1 MENNINHEIGLTQ
14 AQVEERVKVG
24 KVNIQPQSKT
34 KTIGKIIKDNT
45 LTLFNILNI
54 VLALMV
60 IFVESF
66 QNLLFIN
73 IVIINTF
80 IGITQEIKAK
90 KTIDKLSLI
99 SQPHVTVLRDANPQ
113 EIVFEKIVLD
123 DILVLK
129 AGKQIPSDSQVV
141 KGELEVNESLLTGE
155 SDSIMKYEGDKLF
168 SGSFVVSGEATV
180 QVTQVGLDN
189 YASKLVE
196 AVKVTKKP
204 NSEIMKALGFIMKTI
219 SIVIVPI
226 GLLLLYKQLI
236 VQELPLQAGVTG
248 TVAALI
254 GMIPEGLVLL
264 TSVALA
270 VGVIRLGQ
278 HKTLVQELY
287 CIETLARVDVLC
299 LDKTGTIT
307 EGNLEVLSMETISHD
322 QNPVQAIR
330 ALIANLKDDN
340 ATYRALS
347 ESCKGEAP
355 KWKCDRVIP
364 FSSDRKWSGAF
375 FNEKGTFVIG
385 APEFILGDRYP
396 EIQDKVEC
404 YASEGNR
411 VLMLGHSTEPF
422 NEDGSLPKA
431 IKTIALLP
439 MGDKIRQEA
448 KKTLEF
454 FRNQGVEIKVISG
467 DNPVT
472 VSQVAHRA
480 GLLDWDNYVD
490 ASTLIEEAEVRKAAL
505 DYSVFGRVTPGQ
517 KRLLIE
523 AIKNDGHTVAM
534 TGDGVNDVLALRE
547 ADCSIAMA
555 EGSDAVRQVAQLV
568 LLDSNFASFKRV
580 LMEGRRVINNIT
592 RAASLFLVKTMF
604 SLMLAVIVIIANE
617 AYPFVPI
624 QLTLISALTI
634 GAPSV
639 FLALEPNKNRVTG
652 NFLEKVLKKSLPGA
666 LTVVFNIVMIMII
679 GSYLPLNHDQ
689 VSTLAVISTGLIGLV
704 ILFRVCQPLDNKR
717 WALFFA
723 MTVSFLCCVLFLE
736 DLFFL
741 LPIQEFI
748 PAMFII
754 LGITILDI
762 YPLLK
767 TFSWVVDKVEAL
779 LNRHA
784 KEKSTAK
791 ATILEK

>member
-1 MENNINHEIGLTQ
+1 MENNINLEIGLTQ
-14 AQVEERVKVG
+14 VQVEERIAAG

-34 KTIGKIIKDNT
+34 KTIGRIVKDNS

-54 VLALMV
+54 ILALMV

-73 IVIINTF
+73 VVVINTL
-80 IGITQEIKAK
+80 IGIVQEIKAK

-99 SQPHVTVLRDANPQ
+99 SQPHVTVLRDGNPQ

-123 DILVLK
+123 DILILT
-129 AGKQIPSDSQVV
+129 AGKQIPADAQVV

-155 SDSIMKYEGDKLF
+155 SDSIMKYEGDTLL
-168 SGSFVVSGEATV
+168 SGSFVVSGQATV
-180 QVTQVGLDN
+180 QVTEVGRDN

-196 AVKVTKKP
+196 AVKVAKKP
-204 NSEIMKALGFIMKTI
+204 NSEIMKALAFIMKSI
-219 SIVIVPI
+219 SIVIVPL

-236 VQELPLQAGVTG
+236 VQQLPLQAGVTQ

-278 HKTLVQELY
+278 HQTLVQELY

-307 EGNLEVLSMETISHD
+307 EGNMEVLSMETICHD
-322 QNPVQAIR
+322 KNSVQAIR

-340 ATYRALS
+340 ATFRALS
-347 ESCKGEAP
+347 DSCKGEAP
-355 KWKCDRVIP
+355 KWQCDRVIP
-364 FSSDRKWSGAF
+364 FSSERKWSGAF
-375 FNEKGTFVIG
+375 FGGQGSFVIG
-385 APEFILGDRYP
+385 APEFILKDRYP
-396 EIQDKVEC
+396 EIQEKVEQ
-404 YASEGNR
+404 YASQGNR
-411 VLMLGHSTEPF
+411 VLMLGYAAEPF
-422 NEDGSLPKA
+422 KEDGSLPDH
-431 IKTIALLP
+431 IRTMALLP
-439 MGDKIRQEA
+439 MGDKIRPEA

-480 GLLDWDNYVD
+480 GLLDWDNVVD
-490 ASTLIEEAEVRKAAL
+490 AATLTEDEDVRNAAQA
-505 DYSVFGRVTPGQ
+505 YSVFGRVTPEQ

-523 AIKNDGHTVAM
+523 ALKRAGHTVAM

-555 EGSDAVRQVAQLV
+555 EGSDAVRQVSQLV
-568 LLDSNFASFKRV
+568 LLDSNFANFTRV

-604 SLMLAVIVIIANE
+604 SLMLAIIVIIANE

-639 FLALEPNKNRVTG
+639 FLALEPNKNRITG

-666 LTVVFNIVMIMII
+666 LTVVFNVVMIMIV
-679 GSYLPLNHDQ
+679 GAYLHLDQ
-689 VSTLAVISTGLIGLV
+689 QQISTLAVISTGLIGLV

-741 LPIQEFI
+741 TPIADFL
-748 PAMFII
+748 PAMYIV
-754 LGITILDI
+754 LGITMVDI
-762 YPLLK
+762 YPLLRI
-767 TFSWVVDKVEAL
+767 FSWSVNQVEKM
-779 LNRHA
+779 LNRGQ
-784 KEKSTAK
+784 KEKNTTK
-791 ATILEK
+791 ATVLEK

>member
-1 MENNINHEIGLTQ
+1 MENNINLEIGLTQ
-14 AQVEERVKVG
+14 AQVEERIADG
-24 KVNIQPQSKT
+24 KVNVQPQSKT
-34 KTIGKIIKDNT
+34 KTIGRIIKDNS
-45 LTLFNILNI
+45 LTLFNMLNI
-54 VLALMV
+54 ILALMI

-80 IGITQEIKAK
+80 IGIIQEIKAK

-99 SQPHVTVLRDANPQ
+99 SQPHVSVLRDGKLE
-113 EIVFEKIVLD
+113 EIVFEKIVMD
-123 DILVLK
+123 DILILK

-141 KGELEVNESLLTGE
+141 KGEIEVNESLLTGE
-155 SDSIMKYEGDKLF
+155 SDSIMKYEGDALL
-168 SGSFVVSGEATV
+168 SGSFVVSGQATV
-180 QVTQVGLDN
+180 QVTQVGLEN

-196 AVKVTKKP
+196 AVKVAKKP
-204 NSEIMKALGFIMKTI
+204 NSEIMKALGFIMKSI
-219 SIVIVPI
+219 GIVIVPL
-226 GLLLLYKQLI
+226 GLLLLYKQLL
-236 VQELPLQAGVTG
+236 VQNLPLQVSVTG

-254 GMIPEGLVLL
+254 GMIPAGLVLL

-270 VGVIRLGQ
+270 VGVVRLGHHQ
-278 HKTLVQELY
+278 TLVQELY

-307 EGNLEVLSMETISHD
+307 EGNMEVLSMETICHD
-322 QNPVQAIR
+322 KNPVQAIR

-347 ESCKGEAP
+347 ESCQGEAP
-355 KWKCDRVIP
+355 KWLCERVIP
-364 FSSDRKWSGAF
+364 FSSERKWSGAF
-375 FNEKGTFVIG
+375 FAEQGTFVIG
-385 APEFILGDRYP
+385 APEFVLKERYD
-396 EIQDKVEC
+396 EIKEKVEH

-411 VLMLGHSTEPF
+411 VLMLGYAKEPF
-422 NEDGSLPKA
+422 KEDGSLPEN

-439 MGDKIRQEA
+439 MGDKIRHEA

-454 FRNQGVEIKVISG
+454 FRNQGVDIKVISG
-467 DNPVT
+467 DNPIT

-480 GLLDWDNYVD
+480 GLLDWDNFVD
-490 ASTLIEEAEVRKAAL
+490 ASTLTEDEDVHKAAQI
-505 DYSVFGRVTPGQ
+505 YSVFGRVSPGQ

-523 AIKNDGHTVAM
+523 ALKNQGHTVAM

-555 EGSDAVRQVAQLV
+555 EGSDAVRQVSQLV
-568 LLDSNFASFKRV
+568 LLDSNFASFTRV

-639 FLALEPNKNRVTG
+639 FLALEPNKNRITG

-666 LTVVFNIVMIMII
+666 LTVVFNVVLIMIV
-679 GSYLPLNHDQ
+679 GSYLALDHQ
-689 VSTLAVISTGLIGLV
+689 QISTLAVISTGLIGLV
-704 ILFRVCQPLDNKR
+704 ILFRVSQPLDNKR
-717 WALFFA
+717 WALFFT

-736 DLFFL
+736 DFFFL
-741 LPIQEFI
+741 VPIQDFL
-748 PAMFII
+748 PAMLIV

-762 YPLLK
+762 YPLLRI
-767 TFSWVVDKVEAL
+767 FSWIVDQIERL
-779 LNRHA
+779 LNRHQ
-784 KEKSTAK
+784 KEKRMAK
-791 ATILEK
+791 ATVLEK

>member
-60 IFVESF
+60 IFVQSF

-99 SQPHVTVLRDANPQ
+99 SQPHVTVLRDGNPQ

-123 DILVLK
+123 DILILK

-141 KGELEVNESLLTGE
+141 RGELEVNESLLTGE

-196 AVKVTKKP
+196 AVKVAKKP

-568 LLDSNFASFKRV
+568 LLDSNFASFTRV

-767 TFSWVVDKVEAL
+767 TFSWVVDKVETL

>member
-1 MENNINHEIGLTQ
+1 MENNINLEIGLTQ
-14 AQVEERVKVG
+14 AQVEERIADG
-24 KVNIQPQSKT
+24 KVNVQPQSKT
-34 KTIGKIIKDNT
+34 KTIGRIIKDNS
-45 LTLFNILNI
+45 LTLFNMLNI
-54 VLALMV
+54 ILALMI

-80 IGITQEIKAK
+80 IGIIQEIKAK

-99 SQPHVTVLRDANPQ
+99 SQPHVSVLRDGKLE
-113 EIVFEKIVLD
+113 EIVFEKIVMD
-123 DILVLK
+123 DILILK

-141 KGELEVNESLLTGE
+141 KGEIEVNESLLTGE
-155 SDSIMKYEGDKLF
+155 SDSIMKYEGDALL
-168 SGSFVVSGEATV
+168 SGSFVVSGQATV
-180 QVTQVGLDN
+180 QVTQVGLEN

-196 AVKVTKKP
+196 AVKVAKKP
-204 NSEIMKALGFIMKTI
+204 NSEIMKALGFIMKSI
-219 SIVIVPI
+219 GIVIVPL
-226 GLLLLYKQLI
+226 GLLLLYKQLL
-236 VQELPLQAGVTG
+236 VQNLPLQVSVTG

-254 GMIPEGLVLL
+254 GMIPAGLVLL

-270 VGVIRLGQ
+270 VGVVRLGRHQ
-278 HKTLVQELY
+278 TLVQELY

-307 EGNLEVLSMETISHD
+307 EGNMEVLSMETICHD
-322 QNPVQAIR
+322 KNPVQAIR

-347 ESCKGEAP
+347 ESCQGEAP
-355 KWKCDRVIP
+355 KWLCERVIP
-364 FSSDRKWSGAF
+364 FSSERKWSGAF
-375 FNEKGTFVIG
+375 FAEQGTFVIG
-385 APEFILGDRYP
+385 APEFVLKERYD
-396 EIQDKVEC
+396 EIKEKVEL

-411 VLMLGHSTEPF
+411 VLMLGYAKEPF
-422 NEDGSLPKA
+422 KEDGSLPEN

-439 MGDKIRQEA
+439 MGDKIRHEA

-454 FRNQGVEIKVISG
+454 FRNQGVDIKVISG
-467 DNPVT
+467 DNPIT

-480 GLLDWDNYVD
+480 GLLDWDNFVD
-490 ASTLIEEAEVRKAAL
+490 ASTLTEDEDIHKAAQI
-505 DYSVFGRVTPGQ
+505 YSVFGRVSPGQ

-523 AIKNDGHTVAM
+523 ALKNQGHTVAM

-555 EGSDAVRQVAQLV
+555 EGSDAVRQVSQLV
-568 LLDSNFASFKRV
+568 LLDSNFASFTRV

-639 FLALEPNKNRVTG
+639 FLALEPNKNRITG

-666 LTVVFNIVMIMII
+666 LTVVFNVVLIMIV
-679 GSYLPLNHDQ
+679 GSYLALDHQ
-689 VSTLAVISTGLIGLV
+689 QISTLAVISTGLIGLV
-704 ILFRVCQPLDNKR
+704 ILFRVSQPLDNKR
-717 WALFFA
+717 WALFFT

-736 DLFFL
+736 DFFFL
-741 LPIQEFI
+741 VPIQDFL
-748 PAMFII
+748 PAMLIV

-762 YPLLK
+762 YPLLRI
-767 TFSWVVDKVEAL
+767 FSWIVDQIERL
-779 LNRHA
+779 LNRHQ
-784 KEKSTAK
+784 KEKRMAK
-791 ATILEK
+791 ATVLEK

>member
-1 MENNINHEIGLTQ
+1 MENNINLEIGLTQ
-14 AQVEERVKVG
+14 AQVEERIADG
-24 KVNIQPQSKT
+24 KVNVQPQSKT
-34 KTIGKIIKDNT
+34 KTIGRIIKDNS
-45 LTLFNILNI
+45 LTLFNMLNI
-54 VLALMV
+54 ILALMI

-80 IGITQEIKAK
+80 IGIIQEIKAK

-99 SQPHVTVLRDANPQ
+99 SQPHVSVLRDGKLE
-113 EIVFEKIVLD
+113 EIVFEKIVMD
-123 DILVLK
+123 DILILK

-141 KGELEVNESLLTGE
+141 KGEIEVNESLLTGE
-155 SDSIMKYEGDKLF
+155 SDSIMKYEGDVLL
-168 SGSFVVSGEATV
+168 SGSFVVSGQATV
-180 QVTQVGLDN
+180 QVTQVGLEN

-196 AVKVTKKP
+196 AVKVAKKP
-204 NSEIMKALGFIMKTI
+204 NSEIMKALGFIMKSI
-219 SIVIVPI
+219 GIVIVPL
-226 GLLLLYKQLI
+226 GLLLLYKQLL
-236 VQELPLQAGVTG
+236 VQNLPLQVSVTG

-254 GMIPEGLVLL
+254 GMIPAGLVLL

-270 VGVIRLGQ
+270 VGVVRLGRHQ
-278 HKTLVQELY
+278 TLVQELY

-307 EGNLEVLSMETISHD
+307 EGNMEVLSMETICHD
-322 QNPVQAIR
+322 KNPVQAIR
-330 ALIANLKDDN
+330 ALITNLKDDN

-347 ESCKGEAP
+347 ESCQGEAP
-355 KWKCDRVIP
+355 KWLCERVIP
-364 FSSDRKWSGAF
+364 FSSERKWSGAF
-375 FNEKGTFVIG
+375 FAEQGTFVIG
-385 APEFILGDRYP
+385 APEFVLKERYD
-396 EIQDKVEC
+396 EIKEKVEH

-411 VLMLGHSTEPF
+411 VLMLGYAKEPF
-422 NEDGSLPKA
+422 KEDGSLPEN

-439 MGDKIRQEA
+439 MGDKIRHEA

-454 FRNQGVEIKVISG
+454 FRNQGVDIKVISG
-467 DNPVT
+467 DNPIT

-480 GLLDWDNYVD
+480 GLLDWDNFVD
-490 ASTLIEEAEVRKAAL
+490 ASTLTEDEDVHKAAQI
-505 DYSVFGRVTPGQ
+505 YSVFGRVSPGQ

-523 AIKNDGHTVAM
+523 ALKNQGHTVAM

-555 EGSDAVRQVAQLV
+555 EGSDAVRQVSQLV
-568 LLDSNFASFKRV
+568 LLDSNFASFTRV

-639 FLALEPNKNRVTG
+639 FLALEPNKNRITG

-666 LTVVFNIVMIMII
+666 LTVVFNVVLIMIV
-679 GSYLPLNHDQ
+679 GSYLALDHQ
-689 VSTLAVISTGLIGLV
+689 QISTLAVISTGLIGLV
-704 ILFRVCQPLDNKR
+704 ILFRVSQPLDNKR
-717 WALFFA
+717 WALFFT

-736 DLFFL
+736 DFFFL
-741 LPIQEFI
+741 VPIQDFL
-748 PAMFII
+748 PAMLIV

-762 YPLLK
+762 YPLLRI
-767 TFSWVVDKVEAL
+767 FSWIVDQIERL
-779 LNRHA
+779 LNRHQ
-784 KEKSTAK
+784 KEKRMAK
-791 ATILEK
+791 ATVLEK

>member
-1 MENNINHEIGLTQ
+1 MENNINLEIGLTQ
-14 AQVEERVKVG
+14 AQVEERIADG
-24 KVNIQPQSKT
+24 KVNVQPQSKT
-34 KTIGKIIKDNT
+34 KTIGRIIKDNS
-45 LTLFNILNI
+45 LTLFNMLNI
-54 VLALMV
+54 ILALMI

-80 IGITQEIKAK
+80 IGIIQEIKAK

-99 SQPHVTVLRDANPQ
+99 SQPHVSVLRDGKLE
-113 EIVFEKIVLD
+113 EIVFEKIVMD
-123 DILVLK
+123 DILILK

-141 KGELEVNESLLTGE
+141 KGEIEVNESLLTGE
-155 SDSIMKYEGDKLF
+155 SDSIMKYEGDALL
-168 SGSFVVSGEATV
+168 SGSFVVSGQATV
-180 QVTQVGLDN
+180 QVTQVGLEN

-196 AVKVTKKP
+196 AVKVAKKP
-204 NSEIMKALGFIMKTI
+204 NSEIMKALGFIMKSI
-219 SIVIVPI
+219 GIVIVPL
-226 GLLLLYKQLI
+226 GLLLLYKQLL
-236 VQELPLQAGVTG
+236 VQNLPLQVSVTG

-254 GMIPEGLVLL
+254 GMIPAGLVLL

-270 VGVIRLGQ
+270 VGVVRLGRHQ
-278 HKTLVQELY
+278 TLVQELY

-307 EGNLEVLSMETISHD
+307 EGNMEVLSMETICHD
-322 QNPVQAIR
+322 KNPVQAIR

-347 ESCKGEAP
+347 ESCQGEAP
-355 KWKCDRVIP
+355 KWLCERVIP
-364 FSSDRKWSGAF
+364 FSSERKWSGAF
-375 FNEKGTFVIG
+375 FAEQGTFVIG
-385 APEFILGDRYP
+385 APEFVLKERYD
-396 EIQDKVEC
+396 EIKEKVEH

-411 VLMLGHSTEPF
+411 VLMLGYAKEPF
-422 NEDGSLPKA
+422 KEDDSLPEN

-439 MGDKIRQEA
+439 MGDKIRHEA

-454 FRNQGVEIKVISG
+454 FRNQGVDIKVISG
-467 DNPVT
+467 DNPIT

-480 GLLDWDNYVD
+480 GLLDWDNFVD
-490 ASTLIEEAEVRKAAL
+490 ASTLTEDEDVHKAAQI
-505 DYSVFGRVTPGQ
+505 YSVFGRVSPGQ

-523 AIKNDGHTVAM
+523 ALKNQGHTVAM

-555 EGSDAVRQVAQLV
+555 EGSDAVRQVSQLV
-568 LLDSNFASFKRV
+568 LLDSNFASFTRV

-604 SLMLAVIVIIANE
+604 SLLLAVIVIIANE

-639 FLALEPNKNRVTG
+639 FLALEPNKNRITG

-666 LTVVFNIVMIMII
+666 LTVVFNVVLIMIV
-679 GSYLPLNHDQ
+679 GSYLALDHQ
-689 VSTLAVISTGLIGLV
+689 QISTLAVISTGLIGLV
-704 ILFRVCQPLDNKR
+704 ILFRVSQPLDNKR
-717 WALFFA
+717 WALFFT

-736 DLFFL
+736 DFFFL
-741 LPIQEFI
+741 VPIQDFL
-748 PAMFII
+748 PAMLIV

-762 YPLLK
+762 YPLLRI
-767 TFSWVVDKVEAL
+767 FSWIVDQIERL
-779 LNRHA
+779 LNRHQ
-784 KEKSTAK
+784 KEKRMAK
-791 ATILEK
+791 ATVLEK

>member
-1 MENNINHEIGLTQ
+1 MENNINLEIGLTQ
-14 AQVEERVKVG
+14 AQVEERIADG
-24 KVNIQPQSKT
+24 KVNVQPQSKT
-34 KTIGKIIKDNT
+34 KTIGRIIKDNS
-45 LTLFNILNI
+45 LTLFNMLNI
-54 VLALMV
+54 ILALMI

-80 IGITQEIKAK
+80 IGIIQEIKAK

-99 SQPHVTVLRDANPQ
+99 SQPHVSVLRDGKLE
-113 EIVFEKIVLD
+113 EIVFEKIVMD
-123 DILVLK
+123 DILILK

-141 KGELEVNESLLTGE
+141 KGEIEVNESLLTGE
-155 SDSIMKYEGDKLF
+155 SDSIMKYEGDALL
-168 SGSFVVSGEATV
+168 SGSFVVSGQATV
-180 QVTQVGLDN
+180 QVTQVGLEN

-196 AVKVTKKP
+196 AVKVAKKP
-204 NSEIMKALGFIMKTI
+204 NSEIMKALGFIMKSI
-219 SIVIVPI
+219 GIVIVPL
-226 GLLLLYKQLI
+226 GLLLLYKQLL
-236 VQELPLQAGVTG
+236 VQNLPLQVSVTG

-254 GMIPEGLVLL
+254 GMIPAGLVLL

-270 VGVIRLGQ
+270 VGVVRLGRHQ
-278 HKTLVQELY
+278 TLVQELY

-307 EGNLEVLSMETISHD
+307 EGNMEVLSMETICHD
-322 QNPVQAIR
+322 KNPVQAIR
-330 ALIANLKDDN
+330 ALITNLKDDN

-347 ESCKGEAP
+347 ESCQGEAP
-355 KWKCDRVIP
+355 KWLCERVIP
-364 FSSDRKWSGAF
+364 FSSERKWSGAF
-375 FNEKGTFVIG
+375 FAEQGTFVIG
-385 APEFILGDRYP
+385 APEFVLKERYD
-396 EIQDKVEC
+396 EIKEKVEH

-411 VLMLGHSTEPF
+411 VLMLGYAKEPF
-422 NEDGSLPKA
+422 KEDGSLPEN

-439 MGDKIRQEA
+439 MGDKIRHEA

-454 FRNQGVEIKVISG
+454 FRNQGVDIKVISG
-467 DNPVT
+467 DNPIT

-480 GLLDWDNYVD
+480 GLLDWDNFVD
-490 ASTLIEEAEVRKAAL
+490 ASTLTEDEDVHKAAQI
-505 DYSVFGRVTPGQ
+505 YSVFGRVSPGQ

-523 AIKNDGHTVAM
+523 ALKNQGHTVAM

-555 EGSDAVRQVAQLV
+555 EGSDAVRQVSQLV
-568 LLDSNFASFKRV
+568 LLDSNFASFTRV

-639 FLALEPNKNRVTG
+639 FLALEPNKNRITG

-666 LTVVFNIVMIMII
+666 LTVVFNVVLIMIV
-679 GSYLPLNHDQ
+679 GSYLALDHQ
-689 VSTLAVISTGLIGLV
+689 QISTLAVISTGLIGLV
-704 ILFRVCQPLDNKR
+704 ILFRVSQPLDNKR
-717 WALFFA
+717 WALFFT

-736 DLFFL
+736 DFFFL
-741 LPIQEFI
+741 VPIQDFL
-748 PAMFII
+748 PAMLIV

-762 YPLLK
+762 YPLLRI
-767 TFSWVVDKVEAL
+767 FSWIVDQIERL
-779 LNRHA
+779 LNRHQ
-784 KEKSTAK
+784 KEKRMAK
-791 ATILEK
+791 ATVLEK

>member
-1 MENNINHEIGLTQ
+1 MENNINLEIGLTQ
-14 AQVEERVKVG
+14 AQVEERIADG
-24 KVNIQPQSKT
+24 KVNVQPQSKT
-34 KTIGKIIKDNT
+34 KTIGRIIKDNS
-45 LTLFNILNI
+45 LTLFNMLNI
-54 VLALMV
+54 ILALMI

-80 IGITQEIKAK
+80 IGIIQEIKAK

-99 SQPHVTVLRDANPQ
+99 SQPHVSVLRDGKLE
-113 EIVFEKIVLD
+113 EIVFEKIVMD
-123 DILVLK
+123 DILILK

-141 KGELEVNESLLTGE
+141 KGEIEVNESLLTGE
-155 SDSIMKYEGDKLF
+155 SDSIMKYEGDALL
-168 SGSFVVSGEATV
+168 SGSFVVSGQATV
-180 QVTQVGLDN
+180 QVTQVGLEN

-196 AVKVTKKP
+196 AVKVAKKP
-204 NSEIMKALGFIMKTI
+204 NSEIMKALGFIMKSI
-219 SIVIVPI
+219 GIVIVPL
-226 GLLLLYKQLI
+226 GLLLLYKQLL
-236 VQELPLQAGVTG
+236 VQNLPLQVSVTG

-254 GMIPEGLVLL
+254 GMIPAGLVLL

-270 VGVIRLGQ
+270 VGVVRLGRHQ
-278 HKTLVQELY
+278 TLVQELY

-307 EGNLEVLSMETISHD
+307 EGNMEVLSMETICHD
-322 QNPVQAIR
+322 KNPVQAIR

-347 ESCKGEAP
+347 ESCQGEAP
-355 KWKCDRVIP
+355 KWLCERVIP
-364 FSSDRKWSGAF
+364 FSSERKWSGAF
-375 FNEKGTFVIG
+375 FAEQGTFVIG
-385 APEFILGDRYP
+385 APEFVLKERYD
-396 EIQDKVEC
+396 EIKEKVEL

-411 VLMLGHSTEPF
+411 VLMLGYAKEPF
-422 NEDGSLPKA
+422 KEDGSLPEN

-439 MGDKIRQEA
+439 MGDKIRHEA

-454 FRNQGVEIKVISG
+454 FRNQGVDIKVISG
-467 DNPVT
+467 DNPIT

-480 GLLDWDNYVD
+480 GLLDWDNFVD
-490 ASTLIEEAEVRKAAL
+490 ASTLTEDEDVHKAAQI
-505 DYSVFGRVTPGQ
+505 YSVFGRVSPGQ

-523 AIKNDGHTVAM
+523 ALKNQGHTVAM

-555 EGSDAVRQVAQLV
+555 EGSDAVRQVSQLV
-568 LLDSNFASFKRV
+568 LLDSNFASFTRV

-639 FLALEPNKNRVTG
+639 FLALEPNKNRITG

-666 LTVVFNIVMIMII
+666 LTVVFNVVLIMIV
-679 GSYLPLNHDQ
+679 GSYLALDHQ
-689 VSTLAVISTGLIGLV
+689 QISTLAVISTGLIGLV
-704 ILFRVCQPLDNKR
+704 ILFRVSQPLDNKR
-717 WALFFA
+717 WALFFT

-736 DLFFL
+736 DFFFL
-741 LPIQEFI
+741 VPIQDFL
-748 PAMFII
+748 PAMLIV

-762 YPLLK
+762 YPLLRI
-767 TFSWVVDKVEAL
+767 FSWIVDQIERL
-779 LNRHA
+779 LNRHQ
-784 KEKSTAK
+784 KEKRMAK
-791 ATILEK
+791 ATVLEK

>member
-1 MENNINHEIGLTQ
+1 MENNINLEIGLTQ
-14 AQVEERVKVG
+14 VQVEERIAAG

-34 KTIGKIIKDNT
+34 KTIGRIVKDNS

-54 VLALMV
+54 ILALMV

-73 IVIINTF
+73 VVVINTL
-80 IGITQEIKAK
+80 IGIVQEIKAK

-99 SQPHVTVLRDANPQ
+99 SRPHVTVLREGNPQ

-123 DILVLK
+123 DILILT
-129 AGKQIPSDSQVV
+129 AGKQIPADAQVV

-155 SDSIMKYEGDKLF
+155 SDSIMKYEGDTLL
-168 SGSFVVSGEATV
+168 SGSFVVSGQATV
-180 QVTQVGLDN
+180 QVTEVGRDN

-196 AVKVTKKP
+196 AVKVAKKP
-204 NSEIMKALGFIMKTI
+204 NSEIMKALAFIMKSI
-219 SIVIVPI
+219 SIVIVPL

-236 VQELPLQAGVTG
+236 VQQLPLQAGVTQ

-278 HKTLVQELY
+278 HQTLVQELY

-307 EGNLEVLSMETISHD
+307 EGNMEVLSMETICHD
-322 QNPVQAIR
+322 KNSVQAIR
-330 ALIANLKDDN
+330 ALIVNLKDDN
-340 ATYRALS
+340 ATFRALS
-347 ESCKGEAP
+347 DSCKGEAP
-355 KWKCDRVIP
+355 KWQCDRVIP
-364 FSSDRKWSGAF
+364 FSSERKWSGAF
-375 FNEKGTFVIG
+375 FGGQGSFVIG
-385 APEFILGDRYP
+385 APEFILKDRYP
-396 EIQDKVEC
+396 EIQEKVEQ
-404 YASEGNR
+404 YASQGNR
-411 VLMLGHSTEPF
+411 VLMLGYAAEPF
-422 NEDGSLPKA
+422 KEDGSLPDH
-431 IKTIALLP
+431 IRTMALLP
-439 MGDKIRQEA
+439 MGDKIRSEA

-480 GLLDWDNYVD
+480 GLLDWDNVVD
-490 ASTLIEEAEVRKAAL
+490 AATLTEDEDVRNAAQA
-505 DYSVFGRVTPGQ
+505 YSVFGRVTPEQ

-523 AIKNDGHTVAM
+523 ALKRAGHTVAM

-555 EGSDAVRQVAQLV
+555 EGSDAVRQVSQLV
-568 LLDSNFASFKRV
+568 LLDSNFANFTRV

-604 SLMLAVIVIIANE
+604 SLMLAIIVIIANE

-639 FLALEPNKNRVTG
+639 FLALEPNKNRITG

-666 LTVVFNIVMIMII
+666 LTVVFNVVMIMIV
-679 GSYLPLNHDQ
+679 GAYLHLDQ
-689 VSTLAVISTGLIGLV
+689 QQISTLAVISTGLIGLV
-704 ILFRVCQPLDNKR
+704 ILFRVDSR
-717 WALFFA
+717 EYSARGA
-723 MTVSFLCCVLFLE
+723 
-736 DLFFL
+736 
-741 LPIQEFI
+741 
-748 PAMFII
+748 
-754 LGITILDI
+754 
-762 YPLLK
+762 
-767 TFSWVVDKVEAL
+767 
-779 LNRHA
+779 
-784 KEKSTAK
+784 
-791 ATILEK
+791 

>member
-1 MENNINHEIGLTQ
+1 MENNINLEIGLTQ
-14 AQVEERVKVG
+14 AQVEERIADG
-24 KVNIQPQSKT
+24 KVNVQPQSKT
-34 KTIGKIIKDNT
+34 KTIGRIIKDNS
-45 LTLFNILNI
+45 LTLFNMLNI
-54 VLALMV
+54 ILALMI

-80 IGITQEIKAK
+80 IGIIQEIKAK

-99 SQPHVTVLRDANPQ
+99 SQPHVSVLRDGKLE
-113 EIVFEKIVLD
+113 EIVFEKIVMD
-123 DILVLK
+123 DILILK

-141 KGELEVNESLLTGE
+141 KGEIEVNESLLTGE
-155 SDSIMKYEGDKLF
+155 SDSIMKYEGDALL
-168 SGSFVVSGEATV
+168 SGSFVVSGQATV
-180 QVTQVGLDN
+180 QVTQVGLEN

-196 AVKVTKKP
+196 AVKVAKKP
-204 NSEIMKALGFIMKTI
+204 NSEIMKALGFIMKSI
-219 SIVIVPI
+219 GIVIVPL
-226 GLLLLYKQLI
+226 GLLLLYKQLL
-236 VQELPLQAGVTG
+236 VQNLPLQVSVTG

-254 GMIPEGLVLL
+254 GMIPAGLVLL

-270 VGVIRLGQ
+270 VGVVRLGRHQ
-278 HKTLVQELY
+278 TLVQELY

-307 EGNLEVLSMETISHD
+307 EGNMEVLSMETICHD
-322 QNPVQAIR
+322 KNPVQAIR

-347 ESCKGEAP
+347 ESCQGEAP
-355 KWKCDRVIP
+355 KWLCERVIP
-364 FSSDRKWSGAF
+364 FSSERKWSGAF
-375 FNEKGTFVIG
+375 FAEQGTFVIG
-385 APEFILGDRYP
+385 APEFVLKERYD
-396 EIQDKVEC
+396 EIKEKVEH

-411 VLMLGHSTEPF
+411 VLMLGYAKEPF
-422 NEDGSLPKA
+422 KEDGSLPEN

-439 MGDKIRQEA
+439 MGDKIRHEA

-454 FRNQGVEIKVISG
+454 FRNQGVDIKVISG
-467 DNPVT
+467 DNPIT

-480 GLLDWDNYVD
+480 GLLDWDNFVD
-490 ASTLIEEAEVRKAAL
+490 ASTLTEDEDVHKAAQI
-505 DYSVFGRVTPGQ
+505 YSVFGRVSPGQ

-523 AIKNDGHTVAM
+523 ALKNQGHTVAM

-555 EGSDAVRQVAQLV
+555 EGSDAVRQVSQLV
-568 LLDSNFASFKRV
+568 LLDSNFASFTRV

-639 FLALEPNKNRVTG
+639 FLALEPNKNRITG

-666 LTVVFNIVMIMII
+666 LTVVFNVVLIMIV
-679 GSYLPLNHDQ
+679 GSYLALDHQ
-689 VSTLAVISTGLIGLV
+689 QISTLAVISTGLIGLV
-704 ILFRVCQPLDNKR
+704 ILFRVSQPLDNKR
-717 WALFFA
+717 WALFFT

-736 DLFFL
+736 DFFFL
-741 LPIQEFI
+741 VPIQDFL
-748 PAMFII
+748 PAMLIV

-762 YPLLK
+762 YPLLRI
-767 TFSWVVDKVEAL
+767 FSWIVDQIERL
-779 LNRHA
+779 LNRHQ
-784 KEKSTAK
+784 KEKRMAK
-791 ATILEK
+791 ATVLEK

>member
-1 MENNINHEIGLTQ
+1 MTNNINLEIGLTQ
-14 AQVEERVKVG
+14 AQVEERIAAG
-24 KVNIQPQSKT
+24 QVNIQPQSKT
-34 KTIGKIIKDNT
+34 KTIGRIIKDNS
-45 LTLFNILNI
+45 LTLFNMLNI
-54 VLALMV
+54 ILALMI

-73 IVIINTF
+73 IVIVNTF
-80 IGITQEIKAK
+80 IGIIQEIKAK

-99 SQPHVTVLRDANPQ
+99 SQPHVIVLRDGSQ
-113 EIVFEKIVLD
+113 KEIVFEQIVMD
-123 DILVLK
+123 DILILK

-155 SDSIMKYEGDKLF
+155 SDSIIKYQGDTLL
-168 SGSFVVSGEATV
+168 SGSFVVSGQATV
-180 QVTQVGLDN
+180 QVTQVGLEN

-196 AVKVTKKP
+196 AVKVAKKP
-204 NSEIMKALGFIMKTI
+204 NSEIMNALGFIMKSI
-219 SIVIVPI
+219 SIVIVPL
-226 GLLLLYKQLI
+226 GLLLLYRQLV
-236 VQELPLQAGVTG
+236 VQGLPLQDGVTG

-270 VGVIRLGQ
+270 IGVVRLGRHQ
-278 HKTLVQELY
+278 TLVQELY

-307 EGNLEVLSMETISHD
+307 EGNMEVLSMETICHD
-322 QNPVQAIR
+322 KNPVPAIR

-355 KWKCDRVIP
+355 KWQCERVIP
-364 FSSDRKWSGAF
+364 FSSERKWSGAF
-375 FNEKGTFVIG
+375 FAEQGTFVIG
-385 APEFILGDRYP
+385 APEFILKERYD
-396 EIQDKVEC
+396 EIKEKVEH
-404 YASEGNR
+404 YASQGNR
-411 VLMLGHSTEPF
+411 VLMLGYAKEPF
-422 NEDGSLPKA
+422 DQDGSLPEH

-454 FRNQGVEIKVISG
+454 FRNQGVDIKVISG
-467 DNPVT
+467 DNPIT

-480 GLLDWDNYVD
+480 GLLDWDNFVD
-490 ASTLIEEAEVRKAAL
+490 ASTLTEDQDVHKAAL
-505 DYSVFGRVTPGQ
+505 TYSVFGRVSPGQ

-523 AIKNDGHTVAM
+523 ALKSQGHTVAM

-555 EGSDAVRQVAQLV
+555 EGSDAVRQVSQLV
-568 LLDSNFASFKRV
+568 LLDSNFASFTRV

-604 SLMLAVIVIIANE
+604 SLMLAIIVIIANE

-639 FLALEPNKNRVTG
+639 FLALEPNKSRITG

-666 LTVVFNIVMIMII
+666 LTVVFNVVMIMIV
-679 GSYLPLNHDQ
+679 GAYLAMDQ
-689 VSTLAVISTGLIGLV
+689 QQISTLAVISTGLIGLV

-736 DLFFL
+736 NLFFL
-741 LPIQEFI
+741 LPIEDFL
-748 PAMFII
+748 PAMFIV
-754 LGITILDI
+754 LGIVILNI
-762 YPLLK
+762 YPLLRI
-767 TFSWVVDKVEAL
+767 FSWTIDQVEGL
-779 LNRHA
+779 LNRHQ
-784 KEKSTAK
+784 KDKTTTK
-791 ATILEK
+791 ATVWEK